1 MAATLRASK
10 QGLEIVDLARKKKGW
25 ATTAVSWCEAA
36 RTSVA
41 TLKRFR
47 RGIPIDRDVF
57 VAICKAVGIE
67 NWEEIFDDSLQPQSD
82 LKP

>member
-10 QGLEIVDLARKKKGW
+10 QGLEIIERERKKKGW
-25 ATTAVSWCEAA
+25 PATAPIWCDAA

-47 RGIPIDRDVF
+47 RGMPID
-57 VAICKAVGIE
+57 
-67 NWEEIFDDSLQPQSD
+67 LQEV
-82 LKP
+82 